1 MQLYWIYASF
11 RNESSPSSKHP
22 LAQLDA
28 RQIYTSPEERRHN
41 IINEA
46 GDTRLCVIRD
56 SDYTYQPQ
64 RIVCRGT
71 GRTDKDSVKK
81 VECPRPPTDPS
92 THHLLTC
99 RGHVYETTFQ
109 PEQPVV
115 TTLPLPVYHDL
126 EQEVEEQRN
135 RSSCWWIQWFWIKCV
150 LFICVASM
158 PTNIYFLP
166 MKGKVLIMDKVK
178 HVITLFIKT

>member
-1 MQLYWIYASF
+1 MYPHLGRRLVYRTYVLIIQFKITFASCQLKIVNCLVKRNYKIRNSIGFYASF
-11 RNESSPSSKHP
+11 RNESSASSKHP
-22 LAQLDA
+22 LAQLDV

-64 RIVCRGT
+64 RIVCRGA
-71 GRTDKDSVKK
+71 GRTDKDSIKK

-115 TTLPLPVYHDL
+115 TTLSLPVYHDL

-135 RSSCWWIQWFWIKCV
+135 RSSC
-150 LFICVASM
+150 
-158 PTNIYFLP
+158 
-166 MKGKVLIMDKVK
+166 
-178 HVITLFIKT
+178 

>member
-1 MQLYWIYASF
+1 MCNSIGFYVSF
-11 RNESSPSSKHP
+11 RNEPSPSSKHP

-64 RIVCRGT
+64 RIVCRGA

-109 PEQPVV
+109 PDQPVV

-135 RSSCWWIQWFWIKCV
+135 RSSCWWIQWLWMKFLSLHLYTLLRSQQI
-150 LFICVASM
+150 
-158 PTNIYFLP
+158 PTFSYYER
-166 MKGKVLIMDKVK
+166 
-178 HVITLFIKT
+178 KTAHYRHS

>member
-1 MQLYWIYASF
+1 MCNSIGFYASF
-11 RNESSPSSKHP
+11 RNEPSPSSKHP

-41 IINEA
+41 IINET

-64 RIVCRGT
+64 RIVCRGA
-71 GRTDKDSVKK
+71 GRTDKDSIKK

-109 PEQPVV
+109 SEQPVV

-135 RSSCWWIQWFWIKCV
+135 RSSCWWI
-150 LFICVASM
+150 LHGS
-158 PTNIYFLP
+158 
-166 MKGKVLIMDKVK
+166 G
-178 HVITLFIKT
+178 